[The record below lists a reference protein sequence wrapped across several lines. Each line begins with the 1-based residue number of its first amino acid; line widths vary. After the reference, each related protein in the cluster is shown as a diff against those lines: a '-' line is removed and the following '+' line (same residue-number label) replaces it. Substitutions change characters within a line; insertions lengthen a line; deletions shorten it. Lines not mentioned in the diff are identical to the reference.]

1 VVRRV
6 QWQLRRLGAALSTI
20 VVRLSDVNGP
30 KGGVDKR
37 CQIILVRAGQPSITV
52 EELNT
57 DAYAAVD
64 GAVERASRTAVKGM
78 ARARTTRRR
87 ARRSRR
93 ASLVPAVA

>member
-1 VVRRV
+1 M
-6 QWQLRRLGAALSTI
+6 RRLGAALSTI

-37 CQIILVRAGQPSITV
+37 CQITLVRAGQPPITI

-87 ARRSRR
+87 AMRNRRSPF
-93 ASLVPAVA
+93 LLAVV